1 MRELGLLIQGIAA
14 PDFLSCASQRN
25 DLGAQVDSET
35 PYMRWTSYINN
46 ESLKVAL
53 YALVLVDSYVF
64 LPSNSRPLL
73 SPMEFAWE
81 LPFPSNLWEAQNSQV
96 WLQRVSE
103 HFGTLSEDYLYSP
116 RRIATASLSIATQQ
130 LMTESPSPELLAA
143 LAASPFGTLCLL
155 ANINTLI
162 RDFTRCYYQ
171 MPPSPAD
178 PSAFHILTQAQNK
191 QVYSAMRV
199 ISSIVKDQ
207 ACTVET
213 PHFVLWRTIETFYCF
228 VKISLCRPDPLL
240 IGGIVDNSV
249 VAGLATST
257 HLTLG
262 NYVAVRRSAP
272 LLQPHLWGDEGI
284 LALLG
289 DLAGALCRIVGEGG
303 EGRCREPPW
312 ATASSYG
319 ILLCMWA
326 ALRRAGKDI
335 RNHLDTFNELPRT
348 SESAMLIF
356 NTLVEAVAAAGGGGR
371 DPRIWST
378 DRDSFV
384 GLLEEGEGLYLAL
397 MQRACRDRSVWGL
410 GPSMVNVVEEV
421 LAAPPSTG
429 LA

>member
-1 MRELGLLIQGIAA
+1 MIQGIAV
-14 PDFLSCASQRN
+14 PDFLSSISQRN
-25 DLGAQVDSET
+25 DLVHQVDSET
-35 PYMRWTSYINN
+35 PYMRWTSYINT
-46 ESLKVAL
+46 ESLKVSL
-53 YALVLVDSYVF
+53 YALVFVDSYVF
-64 LPSNSRPLL
+64 LPCNARPLL

-81 LPFPSNLWEAQNSQV
+81 LPLPSDLWEAQNSQV
-96 WLQRVSE
+96 WIQRVNE
-103 HFGTLSEDYLYSP
+103 HFGVLSEDYLYSP

-130 LMTESPSPELLAA
+130 LMTESPSPELFAA
-143 LAASPFGTLCLL
+143 LAASPFATLCVL

-191 QVYSAMRV
+191 QVYSAMRA
-199 ISSIVKDQ
+199 ISKIAKDQ
-207 ACTVET
+207 ACTSENY
-213 PHFVLWRTIETFYCF
+213 HFVLWRTIEIFYCSI
-228 VKISLCRPDPLL
+228 KISLCRPDPLL
-240 IGGIVDNSV
+240 IGGIVDNSIL
-249 VAGLATST
+249 AGLATST

-262 NYVAVRRSAP
+262 NYVAIRRSAP
-272 LLQPHLWGDEGI
+272 LLQPDLWGDEGI
-284 LALLG
+284 LALLA
-289 DLAGALCRIVGEGG
+289 DLAGALSKIAGEEGG
-303 EGRCREPPW
+303 RRCREPPW

-335 RNHLDTFNELPRT
+335 RIHLDTFNELPRT
-348 SESAMLIF
+348 SESSMLIF
-356 NTLVEAVAAAGGGGR
+356 NTLVEAVAASAGGRER

-384 GLLEEGEGLYLAL
+384 GLLEQGEGLYISLL
-397 MQRACRDRSVWGL
+397 QRACRDRSVWGL
-410 GPSMVNVVEEV
+410 GPSMVTVVEEV